1 MIINPSIPSPHHPQ
15 PLGVL
20 KFCTVY
26 SVCILVPFF
35 CLNIV
40 LRNRVWI
47 LALHDSCIGILVL
60 CDLWLCLLVV
70 EYSWVEIN
78 NVRNENLEKT
88 MLTSTCWLIWTQN
101 VQKSSKH
108 HAQSF
113 VKLLTSLLKIYHS
126 FPLNFLKVHILA
138 EKLHTD
144 VDNFVRERERAPNH
158 GTTNEEPLCGRHCPC
173 VVRLSVC
180 LPYFVSC
187 IHTGFKLFPKFNEIV
202 PTYLGYRDTDHFH
215 SSIILHKSTFSVYI
229 IRV

>member
-15 PLGVL
+15 PPGVL

-60 CDLWLCLLVV
+60 CGFWLCLLVV
-70 EYSWVEIN
+70 EYSWVGIN
-78 NVRNENLEKT
+78 NVRKENLEET
-88 MLTSTCWLIWTQN
+88 VLTWTCWLIWTQN
-101 VQKSSKH
+101 VQKSLKH
-108 HAQSF
+108 RALSF
-113 VKLLTSLLKIYHS
+113 VKLLTSLLIIYHS

-144 VDNFVRERERAPNH
+144 VDNFVRERERR
-158 GTTNEEPLCGRHCPC
+158 TTGQQTRSHC
-173 VVRLSVC
+173 VDAIVRVSSDCPSVC
-180 LPYFVSC
+180 
-187 IHTGFKLFPKFNEIV
+187 HT
-202 PTYLGYRDTDHFH
+202 
-215 SSIILHKSTFSVYI
+215 SSPAFTLASNFSRNSMKSFLLT
-229 IRV
+229 